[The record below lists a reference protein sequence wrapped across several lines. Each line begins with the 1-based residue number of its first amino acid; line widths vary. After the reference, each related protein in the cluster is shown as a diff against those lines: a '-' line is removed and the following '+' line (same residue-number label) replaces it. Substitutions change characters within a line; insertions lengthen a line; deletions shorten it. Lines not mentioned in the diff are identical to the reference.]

1 MGCFYC
7 AELMSEVKIEVQP
20 TPNPNALKFALDRPS
35 TDGAPCT
42 FRSAED
48 AGENAVAKQ
57 LLSIKGVVLVFM
69 TANFISIN
77 KSAEMEWDAIVPEAT
92 KIIQDGY

>member
-1 MGCFYC
+1 
-7 AELMSEVKIEVQP
+7 MSKVNIEVQP
-20 TPNPNALKFALDRPS
+20 TPNPNALKFTLDRPS

-48 AGENAVAKQ
+48 AGENDVAKR
-57 LLSIKGVVLVFM
+57 LLSLEGIVLVFM

-77 KSAEMEWDAIVPEAT
+77 KTSDHSWDDIVPEAT
-92 KIIQDGY
+92 RIIQEGY